1 MNTDQERETM
11 ETQLF
16 NKVLLNRIEQKRDQ
30 IKELKA
36 LNYTLKKQLKKQSG
50 TQLIKEILAFVGIV
64 SIPLFIIFLIYKA
77 FL

>member
-1 MNTDQERETM
+1 MNTDQEM

-50 TQLIKEILAFVGIV
+50 TQLIKEIFAFVGIV